1 MLERWQHVGGLTLAI
16 GGIIFAAA
24 FGGDIA
30 LYVSYGIAGALGI
43 VIYLQ
48 ADRVTIE
55 GNATG
60 NILVGYLAGVIL
72 SLAVATGLIVW
83 FLNVPVDAG
92 AWQMGLM
99 MWDSWAG
106 IGAAVLTGF
115 FLSGFTALLY

>member
-1 MLERWQHVGGLTLAI
+1 MLKRWQHVAGLAIAI
-16 GGIIFAAA
+16 GGMGFAAA

-30 LYVSYGIAGALGI
+30 LYASYSLAVGLGI
-43 VIYLQ
+43 VIYFQ

-72 SLAVATGLIVW
+72 SLAVATGLLVW

-99 MWDSWAG
+99 LWDSWAG

>member
-1 MLERWQHVGGLTLAI
+1 MLKRWQHVGGLAIAI
-16 GGIIFAAA
+16 GGMAFAAA

-30 LYVSYGIAGALGI
+30 LYASYSLAAGLGI
-43 VIYLQ
+43 VIYFQ

-72 SLAVATGLIVW
+72 SLAVATGLLVW

-99 MWDSWAG
+99 LWDSWAG

-115 FLSGFTALLY
+115 FVSGFTALLY

>member
-1 MLERWQHVGGLTLAI
+1 
-16 GGIIFAAA
+16 
-24 FGGDIA
+24 
-30 LYVSYGIAGALGI
+30 
-43 VIYLQ
+43 VIYFQ

-72 SLAVATGLIVW
+72 SLAVATGLLVW

-99 MWDSWAG
+99 LWDSWAG

-115 FLSGFTALLY
+115 FVSGFTALLY

>member
-1 MLERWQHVGGLTLAI
+1 MLQRWQHVGGLAIAI
-16 GGIIFAAA
+16 GGMAFAAA
-24 FGGDIA
+24 FGGEIA
-30 LYVSYGIAGALGI
+30 LFVSYGLAAGLGI
-43 VIYLQ
+43 VIYFQ
-48 ADRVTIE
+48 ADRVAIE

-60 NILVGYLAGVIL
+60 NILIGYLLGTII
-72 SLAVATGLIVW
+72 SLAVATGLLVW

-99 MWDSWAG
+99 LWDTWAG